1 MKLLGDPRDQAASRP
16 VFKDGGAPVSLRAVL
31 RTARVTALLLMVTA
45 VMASAETVQ
54 KIRYS
59 SNAERTRVVLDLNR
73 APDFS
78 HRPLPDPPRVVVEF
92 PRGTIA
98 SGVKPFSIGDGYV
111 SAVRIN
117 ELRSGRLQVVL
128 DLEHALSYKVLVLTD
143 PHRLVVDVEHAGAP
157 APAGTPPPAEPARDR
172 PPDRDDGAG
181 TAAPPRAEATPPAAQ
196 QPRDRDPVPII
207 PEPPRKGPWKIAVDA
222 GHGGQDHGA
231 RHHGTSEKDIT
242 LKLARELVAE
252 LNRRPGM
259 QAFMVRKGDYFIP
272 LYERR
277 ALAERDSADL
287 FVSLHCNASRRG
299 SAAGTEVF
307 FLSLKGASDEA
318 ARELAE
324 LENMVDEK
332 MGVAPEPE
340 GLDSI
345 LFDMRQTDVLAKS
358 EMLAE
363 TCLNQLFSLG
373 TVYNRGVK
381 QAGFAVLKSPRIPS
395 VLVEAAFLSNREEN
409 RLLKSGKWQREFG
422 KCMADGIEAYCKN
435 VQRAEH
441 IEPE

>member
-1 MKLLGDPRDQAASRP
+1 MARTVSWGRSRGRGPAAVVAALLFLWILG
-16 VFKDGGAPVSLRAVL
+16 
-31 RTARVTALLLMVTA
+31 VTA
-45 VMASAETVQ
+45 ASAETVQ
-54 KIRYS
+54 TIRYS
-59 SNAERTRVVLDLNR
+59 SNGERTRVVLDLDQV
-73 APDFS
+73 PDFS
-78 HRPLPDPPRVVVEF
+78 HRPLPDPPRVVVEL
-92 PRGTIA
+92 PQGRLAAGIQ
-98 SGVKPFSIGDGYV
+98 PFSIGDGYV
-111 SAVRIN
+111 RGVRIN
-117 ELRSGRLQVVL
+117 ELRSGRVQIVL
-128 DLEHALSYKVLVLTD
+128 DLERALSYKVVVLAN
-143 PHRLVVDVEHAGAP
+143 PHRLVVDVEHSGPP
-157 APAGTPPPAEPARDR
+157 APIAEPPREEPARDPSPKR
-172 PPDRDDGAG
+172 DSDAGRTASPKTEIAPDSRTGSV
-181 TAAPPRAEATPPAAQ
+181 ATSPPAETR
-196 QPRDRDPVPII
+196 PSTPIT
-207 PEPPRKGPWKIAVDA
+207 PEPPRKGPWRIAVDA

-231 RHHGTSEKDIT
+231 RYFGTSEKDIT

-252 LNRRPGM
+252 LNTRKGVE
-259 QAFMVRKGDYFIP
+259 AFMVRKGDYFIP
-272 LYERR
+272 LYQRR
-277 ALAERDSADL
+277 AIAEKDSADL
-287 FVSLHCNASRRG
+287 FVSLHCNASTR
-299 SAAGTEVF
+299 SAAAGTEVF

-340 GLDSI
+340 GLDTI

-358 EMLAE
+358 EFLAE
-363 TCLNQLFSLG
+363 TCLNQLFALG

-395 VLVEAAFLSNREEN
+395 VLVEAAVVSNRDEH